1 MTCMLMHFVDGSDW
15 ANFPDE
21 MKNYEKLLRSNLC
34 RSQVKHPIPQF
45 KGSWEEMATGNL
57 FIVIYNH
64 VRSCAYIIYN
74 TLFCLYINLCIH
86 IHIHTRVDMIS

>member
-21 MKNYEKLLRSNLC
+21 MKNYEKLLRSTLC

-64 VRSCAYIIYN
+64 VRSCAYIYQIYN
-74 TLFCLYINLCIH
+74 ILFLSIH
-86 IHIHTRVDMIS
+86 KFMHKYSHTHAG